1 MNVLEGDERVFFYF
15 LDTTI
20 NQCVTRGMQLLSQ
33 QIDYLSVS
41 TKLIRLISCVCSAV
55 DKLGA
60 QYLLKERGRK
70 GSRKGSEN
78 SQSISP
84 DLVFSKFEG
93 VWSTMES
100 WFHLFQEE
108 ISSFESFKEREHEV
122 NSPVK
127 KESASLQNHLTI
139 APHLGE
145 ITDKRHL
152 LMVTQLLYR
161 LYYV

>member
-1 MNVLEGDERVFFYF
+1 MFFYF
-15 LDTTI
+15 LDTAV
-20 NQCVTRGMQLLSQ
+20 NQCVSRGMELLSQ

-41 TKLIRLISCVCSAV
+41 TKLIRLISCVCNAV

-60 QYLLKERGRK
+60 QYLLKERGRR
-70 GSRKGSEN
+70 GSRKGSDN
-78 SQSISP
+78 SNSISP
-84 DLVFSKFEG
+84 GQVFSKFEG

-108 ISSFESFKEREHEV
+108 ISSFESFKEREHEI

-127 KESASLQNHLTI
+127 EESINEKSPNHLTI
-139 APHLGE
+139 APNLGE

-152 LMVTQLLYR
+152 LKVTHLSYT
-161 LYYV
+161 